1 MRIVTHSGSIFEEC
15 KGLFR
20 KIHLRFDVCF
30 EIPRFTCKPFNLN
43 YKMPGLNLSIAAIQ
57 ASAYKKVSESTCNAK
72 ARLWKAADIC
82 RVKLYRGVILKA
94 QAIRNRQMAKVIG
107 LSDQARSKSP
117 RLIAPIARVPP
128 QPGQGYPVIKRTGQ
142 RIGPFSNPL
151 VRIVPSRTRIQAT
164 NKKITRLAL
173 VLNTFVVN
181 SSLITT
187 KTHPKD

>member
-1 MRIVTHSGSIFEEC
+1 VCFGI
-15 KGLFR
+15 
-20 KIHLRFDVCF
+20 LRF
-30 EIPRFTCKPFNLN
+30 TLKSQNLN

-57 ASAYKKVSESTCNAK
+57 AIAYKKVSESTCSTK
-72 ARLWKAADIC
+72 ARLWNAADTC
-82 RVKLYRGVILKA
+82 RAKLYTEVIFKA
-94 QAIRNRQMAKVIG
+94 QTIRARQMAKVIG
-107 LSDQARSKSP
+107 LSDQALSNCP

-128 QPGQGYPVIKRTGQ
+128 QPGQGYPVIKRTGH

-151 VRIVPSRTRIQAT
+151 VRIAPSRTRNQAT

>member
-1 MRIVTHSGSIFEEC
+1 
-15 KGLFR
+15 
-20 KIHLRFDVCF
+20 
-30 EIPRFTCKPFNLN
+30 
-43 YKMPGLNLSIAAIQ
+43 MPGLNLSIAAIQ
-57 ASAYKKVSESTCNAK
+57 AIAYKKVSESTCSTK
-72 ARLWKAADIC
+72 ARLWNAADTC
-82 RVKLYRGVILKA
+82 RAKLYTEVIFKA
-94 QAIRNRQMAKVIG
+94 QTIRARQMAKVIG
-107 LSDQARSKSP
+107 LSDQALSNCP

-128 QPGQGYPVIKRTGQ
+128 QPGQGYPVIKRTGH

-151 VRIVPSRTRIQAT
+151 VRIAPSRTRNQAT